1 MQIDFSGTKENK
13 LGQYIIPDSS
23 LTTNLYKIL
32 SISWVAVV
40 SSHPISIVL
49 FLHKSV
55 FNRVISSES
64 QLVFSLFWYRQVSK
78 FIENLII
85 HSNVCCG
92 KVLSL
97 ERKIDNTCNCNS
109 LVSHASI
116 TIQSGPQ
123 EPWGFGWAM
132 VASLQRRVW
141 NRPWRCEAI
150 LATRFRSSEWCSCQ
164 RRSWQA

>member
-64 QLVFSLFWYRQVSK
+64 QLVFSLF
-78 FIENLII
+78 
-85 HSNVCCG
+85 
-92 KVLSL
+92 
-97 ERKIDNTCNCNS
+97 
-109 LVSHASI
+109 
-116 TIQSGPQ
+116 
-123 EPWGFGWAM
+123 
-132 VASLQRRVW
+132 
-141 NRPWRCEAI
+141 
-150 LATRFRSSEWCSCQ
+150 
-164 RRSWQA
+164 